1 VLTDPKALYDDGFD
15 NSVLADT
22 HALPTPLSASR
33 HLLEPPVSINQY
45 SGTSRHLVEVWPSEC
60 DLSHIYNLPASLST
74 HLHMRSSTFS
84 AGSSLQDLPTVREM
98 LQLPLPGSHPTL
110 IAHKLLALASLL
122 QGALAMIDLPV
133 ERQQRFEQLMLNIT
147 VAVTKLVTMND
158 ELTSSIEG
166 IECIMMEATIQNHAG
181 KLHQAWRTV
190 RRAATVGQVLGL
202 HRNIPLPAESFLD
215 PKKQSQFNLEQFC
228 FHIVCMDRYLSIT
241 LGLPHAYLMPY
252 ATTPEQLT
260 VFKPIDRMARLQ
272 CIIVERLLDRPK
284 KDLAEVCDIDQLL
297 LEAAAQMPPHW
308 WLLPDSHC
316 SQADAPDHDRTI
328 ARFNYQLSHY
338 HLLLRLYLPYVFQP
352 GHDTDHGHGKRVA
365 LNASREIL
373 SRYLAFRTWNK
384 SRYYCR
390 GMDFI
395 ALIAMTVLCVIH
407 IDWRAQRATSTSLT
421 RAPNELA
428 HNYLVD
434 QGMMQRTLE
443 VLQGF
448 EYDETASKLTKMM
461 QSLLDVEA
469 DAAIGKDYSATA
481 VYNGDKTAEYQ
492 SELLDEGRKLQLR
505 IPYFGTITLHRSP
518 ASVMINDFAAT
529 NELLVTNQGICQTS
543 LDWDDGLSLQEVVTC
558 NDWTLQN
565 VNQSLFQDLFG
576 NTSNY

>member
-1 VLTDPKALYDDGFD
+1 MTD
-15 NSVLADT
+15 
-22 HALPTPLSASR
+22 
-33 HLLEPPVSINQY
+33 
-45 SGTSRHLVEVWPSEC
+45 
-60 DLSHIYNLPASLST
+60 LPAE
-74 HLHMRSSTFS
+74 
-84 AGSSLQDLPTVREM
+84 Q
-98 LQLPLPGSHPTL
+98 
-110 IAHKLLALASLL
+110 
-122 QGALAMIDLPV
+122 
-133 ERQQRFEQLMLNIT
+133 QQRFEQLISTIT
-147 VAVTKLVTMND
+147 DAVTKLVTMND

-190 RRAATVGQVLGL
+190 RRAAIVGQILGL
-202 HRNIPLPAESFLD
+202 HRDVPLPAEMFLD
-215 PKKQSQFNLEQFC
+215 PKTQSQFDLEQFC
-228 FHIVCMDRYLSIT
+228 FHIACMDRYLSIT
-241 LGLPHAYLMPY
+241 LGLPHASHVPY

-260 VFKPIDRMARLQ
+260 VFEPIDRMARLQ
-272 CIIVERLLDRPK
+272 CIITERLLDRPK
-284 KDLAEVCDIDQLL
+284 KDLAEVCNIDQLL

-308 WLLPDSHC
+308 WLIPDSHH
-316 SQADAPDHDRTI
+316 SQADDPDHDRTI

-352 GHDTDHGHGKRVA
+352 GHSADHGHGKRIA

-390 GMDFI
+390 GMDFL
-395 ALIAMTVLCVIH
+395 ALIAVTVLCVIH
-407 IDWRAQRATSTSLT
+407 IDLRAQRATSTCPT

-428 HNYLVD
+428 HNYPAD
-434 QGMMQRTLE
+434 RGMMQSTLE

-448 EYDETASKLTKMM
+448 EYDETASKLSRMM

-469 DAAIGKDYSATA
+469 DAAIGTEYSTTA

-529 NELLVTNQGICQTS
+529 NDLLVTDQGIYQTS
-543 LDWDDGLSLQEVVTC
+543 LDWNDRLSPQEIVTC
-558 NDWTLQN
+558 NDWTLPN
-565 VNQSLFQDLFG
+565 VNQALFQDLFG
-576 NTSNY
+576 STSN